1 MFFKRFFTRKKEE
14 VKSNFTIAKETLLS
28 IELDKFPNV
37 YSSDY
42 SMVRLNSLCP
52 TIESYNVLL
61 KTVIE
66 AFKFETV
73 LYPSQV
79 SQHTS
84 LVYLKDFYL
93 HNNCYI
99 DTKEATKTF
108 IELSLELLEIWE
120 KSELLI
126 QKSFEIEKLLTITA
140 NLISNITV
148 ISKEIHL

>member
-1 MFFKRFFTRKKEE
+1 MFFKRFFTKKKEE
-14 VKSNFTIAKETLLS
+14 VKSNSTIAKETLLS

-66 AFKFETV
+66 SFKFETV

-79 SQHTS
+79 PQHTT

-93 HNNCYI
+93 QNNCYI
-99 DTKEATKTF
+99 DTKAATKVF
-108 IELSLELLEIWE
+108 IELSIELLEIWE
-120 KSELLI
+120 KSEQLSD
-126 QKSFEIEKLLTITA
+126 KTFTIEKLLTITA

>member
-1 MFFKRFFTRKKEE
+1 MFFKRFFTRKKDE
-14 VKSNFTIAKETLLS
+14 VKSNFMIAKETLLS

-61 KTVIE
+61 RTVID

-79 SQHTS
+79 PQHPTT
-84 LVYLKDFYL
+84 VYLKDFYL

-99 DTKEATKTF
+99 DTKEATKAF
-108 IELSLELLEIWE
+108 IDLALELLQIWE
-120 KSELLI
+120 SAEKQLDKTFVL
-126 QKSFEIEKLLTITA
+126 EKLLTITA